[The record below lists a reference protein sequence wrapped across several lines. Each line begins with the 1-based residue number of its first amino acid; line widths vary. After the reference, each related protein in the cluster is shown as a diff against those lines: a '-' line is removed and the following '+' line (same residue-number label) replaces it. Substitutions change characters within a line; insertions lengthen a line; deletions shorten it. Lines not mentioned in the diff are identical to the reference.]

1 MFKKIAVIAS
11 VLIVLSAVGFFL
23 ILSIGK
29 PIQTDLTVIGQGK
42 PVLVMA
48 YQNHSPT
55 GEALNRL
62 RQIRGDYDSRLEFVV
77 ADMGTP
83 EGIKFINHYQL
94 SDGLAIF
101 FAQDGQPIGV
111 IRATE
116 DEQELRRLLET
127 KLAVLERNSE
137 SASE

>member
-11 VLIVLSAVGFFL
+11 ISIVLVFVGFFV

-29 PIQTDLTVIGQGK
+29 PISTDLSVVGQGK
-42 PVLVMA
+42 PALVLA

-62 RQIRGDYDSRLEFVV
+62 REVREDYDSRLEFIV

-83 EGIKFINHYQL
+83 EGVRFIKRFQL
-94 SDGLAIF
+94 SDGHAIF
-101 FAQDGQPIGV
+101 LAENGQPLGV
-111 IRATE
+111 VAIPK
-116 DEQELRRLLET
+116 DEQELRRLLESR
-127 KLAVLERNSE
+127 LSVLEKG
-137 SASE
+137 